1 MQVKSKSGRA
11 FDLPSKDEA
20 QRIREGISADSDTF
34 THDDFKNMRLPG
46 RPKAA
51 VTKRP
56 VSIRLSPEVD
66 DYFRATGKGWQ
77 TRIDDVLK
85 AYVAEHHQ

>member
-11 FDLPSKDEA
+11 FDLPSEEDTR
-20 QRIREGISADSDTF
+20 RIQEGIAADPDTF
-34 THDDFKNMRLPG
+34 TVEAFKRMRPIG

-77 TRIDDVLK
+77 TRIDEVLK
-85 AYVAEHHQ
+85 DYVSSHR

>member
-1 MQVKSKSGRA
+1 MQIKTKSGRV
-11 FDLPSKDEA
+11 FDLPSQEQDR
-20 QRIREGISADSDTF
+20 RIQEGIAADPDTF
-34 THDDFKNMRLPG
+34 TVDDFQNMRPIG

-85 AYVAEHHQ
+85 DFVASQQ